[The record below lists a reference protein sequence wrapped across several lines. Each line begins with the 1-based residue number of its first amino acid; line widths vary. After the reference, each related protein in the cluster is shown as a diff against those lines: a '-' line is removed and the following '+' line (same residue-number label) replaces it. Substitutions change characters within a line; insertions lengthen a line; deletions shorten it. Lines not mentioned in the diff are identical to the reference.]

1 MSTEKKE
8 EFLEA
13 YNKVKPI
20 ADKCGV
26 TEDELIELLN
36 EINEGLKS

>member
-1 MSTEKKE
+1 MSTENKDE
-8 EFLEA
+8 LLET

-20 ADKCGV
+20 ADKCGI

-36 EINEGLKS
+36 EINEDLKS